1 MVMVSKL
8 LGHAKLSTT
17 ENDTHM
23 SALRMLQ
30 SYNAAHPHAHLENDR
45 KPSQRKKKATSMNR
59 CGLFGL
65 KDGVEIGAARRE
77 NVDDAC
83 RKGGPINALPGQ
95 IDS

>member
-1 MVMVSKL
+1 
-8 LGHAKLSTT
+8 
-17 ENDTHM
+17 
-23 SALRMLQ
+23 
-30 SYNAAHPHAHLENDR
+30 
-45 KPSQRKKKATSMNR
+45 RKKKATSMNR

-83 RKGGPINALPGQ
+83 RKGGPINAIPGQ